1 MPTLEVSHF
10 NIVLSLL
17 GGWLS
22 LFGLV
27 SYLVKESLYISEALI
42 SLLAGAAFSPYAANL
57 IDPLEYAGSRINL
70 TSATL
75 NFTRL
80 VLGIQLVIA
89 GIQLPS
95 RYLVKEWRSLLLL
108 LGPIMTLMWVT
119 TSSIIWLMI
128 PRLPFLHALAI
139 GACVTPTDPVLSS
152 VIVKGGFA
160 DLNISK
166 DLQKIVIAESG
177 LNDGLGYPFL
187 FFALYLIKYTGG
199 GEAESGGAGH
209 AMGLFLGE
217 TCGYVVL
224 LSIVYGAIVGWVA
237 KRLLRFCDDRGF
249 IDHEY
254 SMVFAIPLSL
264 FILGTCGLIG
274 SDDIL
279 ACFVAGNVFTWDDWF
294 RLKTQDEPTI
304 DTLLNVA
311 IFMWYGIACPW
322 NLFWENDTISFSHL
336 IVLGILILLF
346 RRLPYIFAFRS
357 LLPQTRTR
365 KDAAFMG
372 FFGPIGCSAMF
383 YLYITMEFVNGL
395 KIDDGDVFREDV
407 KFLRQDVRVV
417 VWFLMICSV
426 VVHGLCIP
434 LGNIGLH
441 LRRVASGN
449 LQFRMDRYRTG
460 ISFGNASLFSSEA
473 ERQPILGSRL

>member
-1 MPTLEVSHF
+1 
-10 NIVLSLL
+10 
-17 GGWLS
+17 
-22 LFGLV
+22 
-27 SYLVKESLYISEALI
+27 
-42 SLLAGAAFSPYAANL
+42 
-57 IDPLEYAGSRINL
+57 
-70 TSATL
+70 
-75 NFTRL
+75 
-80 VLGIQLVIA
+80 
-89 GIQLPS
+89 
-95 RYLVKEWRSLLLL
+95 
-108 LGPIMTLMWVT
+108 MTLMWVT
-119 TSSIIWLMI
+119 TSSIIWFMI

-199 GEAESGGAGH
+199 GAEAEIGGVGR

-294 RLKTQDEPTI
+294 RLKTQDECVTF
-304 DTLLNVA
+304 LL
-311 IFMWYGIACPW
+311 
-322 NLFWENDTISFSHL
+322 D
-336 IVLGILILLF
+336 
-346 RRLPYIFAFRS
+346 
-357 LLPQTRTR
+357 
-365 KDAAFMG
+365 
-372 FFGPIGCSAMF
+372 
-383 YLYITMEFVNGL
+383 
-395 KIDDGDVFREDV
+395 
-407 KFLRQDVRVV
+407 
-417 VWFLMICSV
+417 ICSS
-426 VVHGLCIP
+426 
-434 LGNIGLH
+434 N
-441 LRRVASGN
+441 
-449 LQFRMDRYRTG
+449 
-460 ISFGNASLFSSEA
+460 
-473 ERQPILGSRL
+473 